1 MMLLFAHTDASG
13 HAGAFVAD
21 ADAGVVGHAGVFYA
35 GGHPD
40 ADTGADADVGIWV
53 RDLCSIL

>member
-21 ADAGVVGHAGVFYA
+21 ADAGVVGHAGVFDA

-40 ADTGADADVGIWV
+40 ADTGADADVGI
-53 RDLCSIL
+53 

>member
-1 MMLLFAHTDASG
+1 MMLLFAHTDAGG

-21 ADAGVVGHAGVFYA
+21 AGAGVVGHAGVFGA
-35 GGHPD
+35 CGQAD
-40 ADTGADADVGIWV
+40 ADTGADADAGIWV